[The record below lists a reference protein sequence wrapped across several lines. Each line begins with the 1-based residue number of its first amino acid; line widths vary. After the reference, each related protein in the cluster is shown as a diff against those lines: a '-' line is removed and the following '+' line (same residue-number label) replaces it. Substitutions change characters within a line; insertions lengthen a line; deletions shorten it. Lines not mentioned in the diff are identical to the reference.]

1 MKKGFV
7 VGIGICLFVFLI
19 AFETMFAQQIKE
31 WFGSS
36 SEVTEIV
43 EEPEEQTGDREEL
56 LAAEEN
62 HSPSI
67 DAIGLIGMRE
77 EEVRQQYGE
86 PARIDP
92 SAYGYDWWI
101 YPLSELSYMQIGVDE
116 AQVVTAFIAGN
127 LLQDLGFLDSGETYA
142 EINADLSFSR
152 EVDVNWSFR
161 FQLSDED
168 LRMRPLIQLDDQWL
182 QLYFDTFTGELSS
195 VRLLTEEVLLLQRPY
210 SVTYRGDLPVAPE
223 LSAQQWAE
231 IEKGEARQIFD
242 LTNLIRHRHGLAPV
256 EWDDEVA
263 NVAYLHSKDMNQG
276 NYFSHT
282 SPTYGELGDRFENGG
297 IPFRA
302 VGENIAAKYVDG
314 AAAVEGWLNSE
325 GHRAT
330 LLHEE
335 FTHLGVGVYQDYYT
349 QNFMTPF
356 DL

>member
-1 MKKGFV
+1 MKKGFF
-7 VGIGICLFVFLI
+7 VGIGICLFVFLV
-19 AFETMFAQQIKE
+19 AFETIFAQQIKE
-31 WFGSS
+31 WFVSS
-36 SEVTEIV
+36 PDAPEVV
-43 EEPEEQTGDREEL
+43 EEYEEQTGDREEL

-62 HSPSI
+62 HSPSV
-67 DAIGLIGMRE
+67 DAVGMIGMAE

-101 YPLSELSYMQIGVDE
+101 YPLSVSSYMQIGVDE
-116 AQVVTAFIAGN
+116 AQVVTAFIAGD
-127 LLQDLGFLDSGETYA
+127 LLEDLGFLDSGETYS
-142 EINADLSFSR
+142 EINAGLSFAK

-161 FQLSDED
+161 FQLSAED
-168 LRMRPLIQLDDQWL
+168 LRMRPLIQLEDQWL

-242 LTNLIRHRHGLAPV
+242 LTNLIRDRHGFAPV

-263 NVAYLHSKDMNQG
+263 NVAYLHSKDMSQG

-282 SPTYGELGDRFENGG
+282 SPTFGELGDRFENGG
-297 IPFRA
+297 IPFKA

-314 AAAVEGWLNSE
+314 VAAVEGWLNSE

-330 LLHEE
+330 LLHEG